1 MPWIIFRQT
10 LQIGVGR
17 VDNRCLAGP
26 RNSEVASV
34 LGECHVE
41 RGKQLERIEFPYEL
55 PANDILERTESCD
68 ELRIALEFIVSYEAC
83 ILRESVE
90 VLLLTDEILTVV
102 SDLDREI
109 ILESEF
115 S

>member
-1 MPWIIFRQT
+1 MPWIFFWQV
-10 LQIGVGR
+10 LQIGIGR

-26 RNSEVASV
+26 RNGEVASI

-55 PANDILERTESCD
+55 PADYILERTESSD
-68 ELRIALEFIVSYEAC
+68 ELRVVLEFIVSYEPC
-83 ILRESVE
+83 ILREFLE

-102 SDLDREI
+102 SD
-109 ILESEF
+109 
-115 S
+115 